1 MKIVG
6 ITGGIGSGKTTV
18 CKIFSQLSVPI
29 FYADE
34 EAKKI
39 LFEDKRIGEKVLKIL
54 GKEILSDGKLDKQK
68 IADVVFADNKKL
80 SKLNSIVHPVVQ
92 KIFLSWCKINKSQ
105 KYVLK
110 EAAILFESGS
120 YKDCDFVITVTAPE
134 NIRVKRVMARD
145 KVSDKEIRQR
155 MKNQWSDKEKTKRSD
170 FIINNDGKL
179 LLIPQVLNIHKKIS
193 FS

>member
-92 KIFLSWCKINKSQ
+92 KIFLAWCKINKSQ